1 MPKTAYNTSLKGYIR
16 SFDFDRSK
24 VDKNQG
30 KRVLI
35 NSLDS
40 LLATS
45 LSISAAF
52 KNHGKVNVYFVGP
65 SASAANISSLGKTHI
80 SICIRDMCLNPKYA
94 MNARYIMIL
103 SLNLS

>member
-1 MPKTAYNTSLKGYIR
+1 M
-16 SFDFDRSK
+16 
-24 VDKNQG
+24 
-30 KRVLI
+30 LI
-35 NSLDS
+35 DSLDS

-65 SASAANISSLGKTHI
+65 SASAANISSLGKTHT
-80 SICIRDMCLNPKYA
+80 SICIRDMCLNRKYA
-94 MNARYIMIL
+94 LDARYIVIS